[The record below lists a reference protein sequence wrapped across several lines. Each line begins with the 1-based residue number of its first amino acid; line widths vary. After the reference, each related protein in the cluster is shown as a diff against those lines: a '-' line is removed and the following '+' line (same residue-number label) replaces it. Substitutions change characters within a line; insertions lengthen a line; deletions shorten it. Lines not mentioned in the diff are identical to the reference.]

1 MAGPGPVSLPD
12 PLPTDAAVLERLAAE
27 CRQQGQWLPALRIY
41 DRLIGLGAATAATW
55 SATGHALSELCEYAQ
70 AVGAYEQSLRCQPH
84 NPEAHHDLGRVL
96 YKLGDVDRAADH
108 LEQAAGQCDLVHP
121 WLSLATIIPGCPGA
135 SPDRILEVRQAFARR
150 LTDQTGT
157 REAERRPAAGADG
170 RLRVGYLSAHFD
182 LPHYMKP
189 VWGLINQH
197 DRTAFEIHLFSD
209 SPAAAGLP
217 GYVRH
222 PHDRVHD
229 TADLSNGEL
238 AERIGETGVQIL
250 VDLSAYSAPERL
262 PLFTRHVA
270 PVTVAWFNAFATT
283 GLPGFDYI
291 VGDERVVYDG
301 EERFFTERVLR
312 LPWSYLTFA
321 VTHPAPPL
329 VPPPCLE
336 NRYLTFGSLVAQYK
350 ITPPVLDAWGEILRR
365 TDATRLLLA
374 NTALRSIHNRH
385 YLVERFAER
394 GVDADRLILEGPAE
408 HFAYLEKYSR
418 IDVALDAF
426 PYNGGTTTME
436 AIWQGVP
443 VLSFAGD
450 RWAGRTSQSL
460 LHDTPL
466 GAFVAADVRRYV
478 DRAVELARDAATPAR
493 LADLR
498 RHARVSLQHSPA
510 CNVRELARSM
520 ERLYRTA
527 WSRASRLLARGC

>member
-1 MAGPGPVSLPD
+1 L
-12 PLPTDAAVLERLAAE
+12 
-27 CRQQGQWLPALRIY
+27 Y
-41 DRLIGLGAATAATW
+41 DRLIDLGAATAATW
-55 SATGHALSELCEYAQ
+55 CATGSVLTELGEFAQ
-70 AVGAYEQSLRCQPH
+70 AAGAYEQSLRCQPH

-108 LEQAAGQCDLVHP
+108 LEQAAGQCDLIHP

-135 SPDRILEVRQAFARR
+135 SPERILEIRQAFARR
-150 LTDQTGT
+150 QADQTGM
-157 REAERRPAAGADG
+157 RAAERRPAAGADG
-170 RLRVGYLSAHFD
+170 RLRVGYLSAHFE

-197 DRTAFEIHLFSD
+197 DRTAFEIDLFSD
-209 SPAAAGLP
+209 GSTAAGLP

-222 PHDRVHD
+222 PPDRVHD
-229 TADLSNGEL
+229 TADLSNDEL
-238 AERIGETGVQIL
+238 AELIREAGVQIL

-262 PLFTRHVA
+262 ALFTQHVA
-270 PVTVAWFNAFATT
+270 PVTIAWFNAFATT

-291 VGDERVVYDG
+291 VGDERVVFRG
-301 EERFFTERVLR
+301 EERFFTERILR
-312 LPWSYLTFA
+312 LPLSYLTFE

-329 VPPPCLE
+329 VAPPCLE
-336 NRYLTFGSLVAQYK
+336 NRYVTFGSLVAQYK
-350 ITPPVLDAWGEILRR
+350 ITPPVLDAWAEILRR

-385 YLVERFAER
+385 YVVERFAER
-394 GVDADRLILEGPAE
+394 GVDAERLILEGPAE
-408 HFAYLEKYSR
+408 HFAYLEKYNR
-418 IDVALDAF
+418 IDMALDAF

-436 AIWQGVP
+436 SIWQGVP
-443 VLSFAGD
+443 VLTFAGD
-450 RWAGRTSQSL
+450 RWASRTSQSL

-466 GAFVAADVRRYV
+466 GAFVAADVRSFV

-498 RHARVSLQHSPA
+498 RQVRVFLQASPT

-520 ERLYRTA
+520 ERLYRTV
-527 WSRASRLLARGC
+527 WSRAASV